1 MTVIALLGTGHM
13 GAPIARRLLA
23 AGHQLTVWN
32 RTPARAAPLTALG
45 AGSAGTPAEAVAGA
59 EIVITMLTD
68 AAAVESVLFGPAGPG
83 GAPETG
89 GGAEVGGGGR
99 VGGATIPAGAVPA
112 MAAGTIV
119 VDMSTIGPDAVR
131 DLARRLPPGID
142 LVDAPVGGSVDAAEA
157 GTLRVFAGGP
167 APTVDRVAPVL
178 AALGTVRRC
187 GPTGSGA
194 ALKLVLN
201 TSLVTGLAAL
211 ADTLAVA
218 AAVGIDRETALEVL
232 AASPLSG
239 AIARGT
245 NTGASFAIAL
255 AAKDIDLA
263 IATLGGTPAPV
274 ARAAAATLRAAP
286 DQSADLATLV

>member
-13 GAPIARRLLA
+13 GAPIARRLLG

-32 RTPARAAPLTALG
+32 RTPTRITALTALG
-45 AGSAGTPAEAVAGA
+45 ARPAGTPSEAVAGA
-59 EIVITMLTD
+59 ELVITMLTD
-68 AAAVESVLFGPAGPG
+68 AAAVDAVLFGPDG
-83 GAPETG
+83 
-89 GGAEVGGGGR
+89 
-99 VGGATIPAGAVPA
+99 
-112 MAAGTIV
+112 AAGTLAPGATL

-131 DLARRLPPGID
+131 DLARRLPPGVD
-142 LVDAPVGGSVDAAEA
+142 LVDAPVGGSVDAAAA

-167 APTVDRVAPVL
+167 DHAVDRVAPVL
-178 AALGTVRRC
+178 GALGTVRRC

-218 AAVGIDRETALEVL
+218 AAVGVDRDTALEVL
-232 AASPLSG
+232 APGPLGG

-245 NTGASFAIAL
+245 ATGASFAIAL

-263 IATLGGTPAPV
+263 LAALGDAPAPV
-274 ARAAAATLRAAP
+274 ARAASGTLHAAA